1 MSFDQPIPVP
11 PTPSHPLRLRTLGLV
26 VLGLI
31 AGVGGTLLLRPAAK
45 AEHDHGVAAAN
56 SPKTQMYQCPMH
68 PQIIQDHPGDCPICG
83 MKLVPMKD
91 ASATPAQPAGKG
103 KIVFYRSPMNP
114 SITSP
119 VPMKDEMGMD
129 YVPVHEGE
137 LEGQG
142 PSVEDHSAV
151 TIDPERQQLIGLTTA
166 KVVEGKVGGEIRTTA
181 ILAVDETR
189 VRKVNL
195 KVDGFVDH
203 LYVDFVGKP
212 VVKGQPLFSLYS
224 PDFVSAQE
232 EYLLAVKT
240 RKSLASGAL
249 AQSGDDLGA
258 SARRRLALWDVPEE
272 AFDRLEKSG
281 KAQRDIILRSPVSGV
296 VTAKNV
302 VQGSRLTPADI
313 PFEITDLSHIWALA
327 DVYETELSRVK
338 VGQSGTLTLASV
350 PGKTFKGRVVFVDP
364 ILDPK
369 TRTAKLR
376 MDVPNP
382 KGELKPGTY
391 GEAVILGPAHKG
403 ILVPM
408 DAVLDAGTQKV
419 AFIALGNGRFEP
431 RSVTTGIRVGDQV
444 EILSGIQAG
453 EEVIT
458 RANFLVDSE
467 SRLQAALAGLIQK
480 ASPATPVAAQVSGH
494 QP

>member
-1 MSFDQPIPVP
+1 MTDNPIEKA
-11 PTPSHPLRLRTLGLV
+11 PSSSARIRTLGLV
-26 VLGLI
+26 ALGLI
-31 AGVGGTLLLRPAAK
+31 AGVGGTILLRPAAK
-45 AEHDHGVAAAN
+45 GDHDHGPASAPA
-56 SPKTQMYQCPMH
+56 PKMQMYQCPMH

-83 MKLVPMKD
+83 MKLVPIKD
-91 ASATPAQPAGKG
+91 SGASPAKPADKG
-103 KIVFYRSPMNP
+103 RIVFYRNPMNP
-114 SITSP
+114 SITSQ

-129 YVPVHEGE
+129 YIPVYEGE
-137 LEGQG
+137 LKGEG
-142 PSVEDHSAV
+142 PSVEDHAAV

-166 KVVEGKVGGEIRTTA
+166 KVAEGMVGGEIRTTA

-212 VVKGQPLFSLYS
+212 VAKGQPLFSFYS
-224 PDFVSAQE
+224 PEFVSAQE
-232 EYLLAVKT
+232 EYLVAVKT
-240 RKSLASGAL
+240 RTSLAAGSL
-249 AQSGDDLGA
+249 AQSGDDLVS
-258 SARRRLALWDVPEE
+258 SAKRRLALWDVPEE
-272 AFDRLEKSG
+272 AFARLEKTG
-281 KAQRDIILRSPVSGV
+281 VAQRDIILRSPVSGV

-313 PFEITDLSHIWALA
+313 PFEITDLSHVWALA
-327 DVYETELSRVK
+327 DVYETELARVK
-338 VGQSGTLTLASV
+338 VGQSGTLTLSSM
-350 PGKTFKGRVVFVDP
+350 PGKTFTGRVVFVDP

-376 MDVPNP
+376 LDLPNP
-382 KGELKPGTY
+382 KGDLKPGAY
-391 GEAVILGPAHKG
+391 GEAVIKGPAHKG

-419 AFIALGNGRFEP
+419 AFVALGEGRFQP
-431 RSVTTGIRVGDQV
+431 REVATGIRVGDQI
-444 EILSGIQAG
+444 EILSGLKSG

-467 SRLQAALAGLIQK
+467 SRLQAALAGLTQK
-480 ASPATPVAAQVSGH
+480 GPPATPVAAPPSGH
-494 QP
+494 QH

>member
-1 MSFDQPIPVP
+1 MSDHSIEV
-11 PTPSHPLRLRTLGLV
+11 TTSRTNRIRTLGLV
-26 VLGLI
+26 ALGLV
-31 AGVGGTLLLRPAAK
+31 AGVGGTLLLRPSAK
-45 AEHDHGVAAAN
+45 AGHDHGAATAEA
-56 SPKTQMYQCPMH
+56 PKKDMYQCPMH
-68 PQIIQDHPGDCPICG
+68 PQIIQDHPGDCPLCG
-83 MKLVPMKD
+83 MKLVPVNGGGD
-91 ASATPAQPAGKG
+91 
-103 KIVFYRSPMNP
+103 
-114 SITSP
+114 
-119 VPMKDEMGMD
+119 
-129 YVPVHEGE
+129 HEGHD
-137 LEGQG
+137 
-142 PSVEDHSAV
+142 PAVEDHATV

-166 KVVEGKVGGEIRTTA
+166 KVVEGKLGGEIRTTA

-195 KVDGFVDH
+195 KVDGFVEH
-203 LYVDFVGKP
+203 LFVDFVGKP
-212 VVKGQPLFSLYS
+212 VTKGQPLFSFYS

-240 RKSLASGAL
+240 RKSLSSGSL
-249 AQSGDDLGA
+249 SQSGEDLVV
-258 SARRRLALWDVPEE
+258 SAKRRLALWDVPEE
-272 AFDRLEKSG
+272 AFDRLEKTG

-313 PFEITDLSHIWALA
+313 PFEITDLSRVWALA
-327 DVYETELSRVK
+327 DVYESELARVK
-338 VGQSGTLTLASV
+338 VGQAGTLSLASV

-369 TRTAKLR
+369 TRTAKVRLE
-376 MDVPNP
+376 VPNP
-382 KGELKPGTY
+382 NGELKPGTY
-391 GEAVILGPAHKG
+391 GEAVLQGPAHRG

-431 RSVTTGIRVGDQV
+431 RTVATGIRVGDQI
-444 EILSGIQAG
+444 EILSGVQAG

-467 SRLQAALAGLIQK
+467 SRLQAALAQLSHK
-480 ASPATPVAAQVSGH
+480 P
-494 QP
+494 